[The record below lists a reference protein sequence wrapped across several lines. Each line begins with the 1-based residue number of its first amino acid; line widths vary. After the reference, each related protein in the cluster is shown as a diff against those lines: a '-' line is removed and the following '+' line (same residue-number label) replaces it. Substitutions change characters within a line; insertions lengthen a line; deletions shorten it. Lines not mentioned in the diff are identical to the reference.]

1 VRYNGQLR
9 IVLSGGRNI
18 DVLGYGRSLIG
29 TFTGG
34 IRAKRVRDGITAG
47 MARDSGGQLVRPVA
61 AQIWIAWKTALVIWA
76 ALTVLAL
83 IG

>member
-1 VRYNGQLR
+1 
-9 IVLSGGRNI
+9 
-18 DVLGYGRSLIG
+18 
-29 TFTGG
+29 
-34 IRAKRVRDGITAG
+34 
-47 MARDSGGQLVRPVA
+47 VRPVA